1 MTAVAAV
8 AWVPCAMLPASAAA
22 SERRGGGPTYR
33 FFDPAEARFI
43 EAACE
48 RLIPADASGSGA
60 LAAGVPRYLDEH
72 LSGPWGMGRRLYRDG
87 GWQPGTPP
95 RTPLPVA
102 PAELFRKALGA
113 INREFGKRST
123 SFSEL
128 PAAAQDRFLTAL
140 RSGEV
145 QLDGVPAARFFDV
158 LLALTVEGFFSH
170 PLHGITR
177 DRVAWQMSGY
187 PGAHARV
194 S

>member
-1 MTAVAAV
+1 MTAMGAV
-8 AWVPCAMLPASAAA
+8 AWVPCALLPASGAAPECR
-22 SERRGGGPTYR
+22 SGGPAYR
-33 FFDPAEARFI
+33 FFDHAEARFI

-48 RLIPADASGSGA
+48 RLIPADASGPGA

-72 LSGPWGMGRRLYRDG
+72 LSGPWGTGRRLYRDG
-87 GWQPGTPP
+87 SWQPGTPA
-95 RTPLPVA
+95 RVPLPVT

-113 INREFGKRST
+113 INREFGQRGI

-128 PAAAQDRFLTAL
+128 PGTAQDRFLAAL
-140 RSGEV
+140 GSGEV
-145 QLDGVPAARFFDV
+145 QLDGVPGARFFDL

-170 PLHGITR
+170 PLHGGTR
-177 DRVAWQMSGY
+177 DRVPWQMSGY